1 MVTADISVEISGG
14 DDGEYEPIQPI
25 KSIDFG
31 FYVVPNDE
39 SFTSYITSVDQGLLT
54 PHEHYDISGYIS
66 SEAYL
71 SAHLP
76 KLVPSPHDEPGIM
89 LSVYDQPLQTS
100 GDYCE
105 KITTQCSLQPYK
117 DAIRWRIDPF
127 STREFPYN
135 VGV

>member
-1 MVTADISVEISGG
+1 MVTTDISVEIPSGDG
-14 DDGEYEPIQPI
+14 DEYEPMQPI

-54 PHEHYDISGYIS
+54 PHEHHDISGYIS

-76 KLVPSPHDEPGIM
+76 KLVPDPYGETSSM
-89 LSVYDQPLQTS
+89 LSVYDQPL
-100 GDYCE
+100 
-105 KITTQCSLQPYK
+105 
-117 DAIRWRIDPF
+117 
-127 STREFPYN
+127 
-135 VGV
+135 